1 MDFSHVNFGAVLV
14 AAISAFAL
22 GGVWYGVFSKAWIEA
37 SGVSPEK
44 QAAMGKGHSAM
55 VFGVSFLLSVA
66 AAFVFTGR
74 STAATTSAS
83 SCCTGWCS
91 ASGTEAGDRFR
102 RRRCSTKCGNG
113 SRARRPTR
121 AQAGEQ
127 PAPRDPA
134 RRPAA

>member
-55 VFGVSFLLSVA
+55 VFGVSFLMSVA
-66 AAFVFTGR
+66 AAFVFTAVIGPEP
-74 STAATTSAS
+74 TVIF
-83 SCCTGWCS
+83 GLWF
-91 ASGTEAGDRFR
+91 GFVVGLVWVAGAFGINYLFE
-102 RRRCSTKCGNG
+102 SKTLKLWAING
-113 SRARRPTR
+113 GYHIG
-121 AQAGEQ
+121 QFMLYGLVFGLWH
-127 PAPRDPA
+127 
-134 RRPAA
+134 